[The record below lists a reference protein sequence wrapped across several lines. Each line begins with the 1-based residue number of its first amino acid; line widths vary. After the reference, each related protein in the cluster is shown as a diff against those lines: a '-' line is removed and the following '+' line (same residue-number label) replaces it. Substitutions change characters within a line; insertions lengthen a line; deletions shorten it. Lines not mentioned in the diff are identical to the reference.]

1 VAAFGRFVAG
11 WKPDF
16 VISCL
21 PHNNLAAIAARIL
34 RRGRWHLI
42 VTEHAPVHQLVEH
55 YKGWRYRILP
65 IAIRLFYPLADAVVA
80 VSGGVAQG
88 LERIAPRLKPVEVIF
103 NPLVDASS
111 TPLMTNPQTPFP
123 WPEEDG
129 IPVVVAAGRFAPEKD
144 FPLLVRAVARLR
156 AGRRARLVILGSGP
170 DLEHVSVLARELGF
184 GDDAYFPGWV
194 ANPSQY
200 IRRASV
206 LAMTSRFEGFGN
218 VLVEALAC
226 GTPVVAIDCP
236 VGPREILGDGRF
248 GLLVPLNDETG
259 LVEALAQTL
268 DHPPAREFLI
278 ERAQAFSIAASV
290 GGYQRLIDSILARRR
305 PRPAPSARS
314 AAESPLRVSIYMN
327 DLAGGGVERMRLQL
341 IDELRSRGVDVTLLL
356 HSGEGQL
363 RKLVPKDLRVVA
375 FDTHRTLM
383 DLVPLIRHLRRERPD
398 VLISSL
404 DHNNVVAG
412 LAGVLSMTQTPVVI
426 CQHNSLSS
434 EAETL
439 GWKYQVIPRCYRL
452 LAPFL
457 RGIVAVSDG
466 VAKDMAK
473 VCGLAPDRVTVI
485 YNPVINL
492 SFRAAMAAPVEHP
505 WFTTR
510 EGPVFVTAGRLVPQ
524 KDQATLL
531 RALAIARK
539 RINARLIILGTGPLQ
554 ASLEKTASDLGIR
567 DAVDFLGFKE
577 NPLPYYREA
586 DAFVLSSNFE
596 GLGNVLI
603 EALGCGTPVIT
614 TDCPYGPAEIV
625 QNGRF
630 GILVPVGDSDA
641 FGEAM
646 ASEGWR
652 RWTPD
657 QLKETTDRFRV
668 EDIATQYLATMTA
681 AVGRP
686 DRPST

>member
-1 VAAFGRFVAG
+1 
-11 WKPDF
+11 
-16 VISCL
+16 
-21 PHNNLAAIAARIL
+21 
-34 RRGRWHLI
+34 
-42 VTEHAPVHQLVEH
+42 
-55 YKGWRYRILP
+55 
-65 IAIRLFYPLADAVVA
+65 
-80 VSGGVAQG
+80 
-88 LERIAPRLKPVEVIF
+88 
-103 NPLVDASS
+103 
-111 TPLMTNPQTPFP
+111 
-123 WPEEDG
+123 
-129 IPVVVAAGRFAPEKD
+129 
-144 FPLLVRAVARLR
+144 
-156 AGRRARLVILGSGP
+156 
-170 DLEHVSVLARELGF
+170 
-184 GDDAYFPGWV
+184 
-194 ANPSQY
+194 
-200 IRRASV
+200 
-206 LAMTSRFEGFGN
+206 
-218 VLVEALAC
+218 
-226 GTPVVAIDCP
+226 
-236 VGPREILGDGRF
+236 
-248 GLLVPLNDETG
+248 
-259 LVEALAQTL
+259 
-268 DHPPAREFLI
+268 
-278 ERAQAFSIAASV
+278 
-290 GGYQRLIDSILARRR
+290 
-305 PRPAPSARS
+305 
-314 AAESPLRVSIYMN
+314 
-327 DLAGGGVERMRLQL
+327 
-341 IDELRSRGVDVTLLL
+341 
-356 HSGEGQL
+356 
-363 RKLVPKDLRVVA
+363 
-375 FDTHRTLM
+375 
-383 DLVPLIRHLRRERPD
+383 
-398 VLISSL
+398 
-404 DHNNVVAG
+404 
-412 LAGVLSMTQTPVVI
+412 
-426 CQHNSLSS
+426 
-434 EAETL
+434 
-439 GWKYQVIPRCYRL
+439 
-452 LAPFL
+452 
-457 RGIVAVSDG
+457 
-466 VAKDMAK
+466 
-473 VCGLAPDRVTVI
+473 
-485 YNPVINL
+485 
-492 SFRAAMAAPVEHP
+492 MAAPVEHP